1 MKNKNTNNTQ
11 KIITVPNLLT
21 VARIIGSAVLL
32 LVAPFTAAFYIIY
45 TLTGVTDALD
55 GYIARK
61 THTESELGSRLD
73 SISDLTFYSC
83 LAIRIFPT
91 LTEVL
96 PNAIWYTLYTVLAVR
111 ALSYLT
117 AYLKFGRFAAVH
129 TYLNK
134 LTGLMV
140 FFIAYVITTPA
151 AIPYCWA
158 AVTVAGVSSVEELFI
173 HITSKKYSPERK
185 YFFKR
190 ENNPTKKG

>member
-1 MKNKNTNNTQ
+1 MKNKNSNNNP
-11 KIITVPNLLT
+11 KIFTVPNLLT
-21 VARIIGSAVLL
+21 MARIIGSAVLL
-32 LVAPFTAAFYIIY
+32 MVEPFTAAFYIIY
-45 TLTGVTDALD
+45 TLTGITDVLD

-61 THTESELGSRLD
+61 TNTVSELGSRLD

-83 LAIRIFPT
+83 LAIKIFPT
-91 LTEVL
+91 LTQVL
-96 PNAIWYTLYTVLAVR
+96 PNAIWYTLYTVLGIR
-111 ALSYLT
+111 ALSYIC

-151 AIPYCWA
+151 AIPYCWV
-158 AVTVAGVSSVEELFI
+158 AVTVAGTSSVEELAI

-190 ENNPTKKG
+190 ESDKR

>member
-1 MKNKNTNNTQ
+1 MKNKNTNNTP
-11 KIITVPNLLT
+11 KILTLPNLLT
-21 VARIIGSAVLL
+21 IARIIGSAVLL
-32 LVAPFTAAFYIIY
+32 IVTPFTAVFYIIY
-45 TLTGVTDALD
+45 TLTGITDVLD
-55 GYIARK
+55 GFIARK
-61 THTESELGSRLD
+61 TNTESELGARLD

-96 PNAIWYTLYTVLAVR
+96 PDAIWYTLYTVLGIR
-111 ALSYLT
+111 ALSYLC

-140 FFIAYVITTPA
+140 FIIAYVITTPA

-158 AVTVAGVSSVEELFI
+158 AVTVAGISSLEELLI

-185 YFFKR
+185 YFFRR
-190 ENNPTKKG
+190 EDDPTKKG

>member
-1 MKNKNTNNTQ
+1 MKNKNNSKNIFTP
-11 KIITVPNLLT
+11 PNLLT
-21 VARIIGSAVLL
+21 AARIIGSAVLL
-32 LVAPFTAAFYIIY
+32 LISPYTAAFYIIY
-45 TLTGVTDALD
+45 TLTGVTDVFD

-61 THTESELGSRLD
+61 TNTESELGARLD

-83 LAIRIFPT
+83 LAIKIFPT

-96 PNAIWYTLYTVLAVR
+96 PNAIWYTLYTVLAIR
-111 ALSYLT
+111 ALSYLC

-134 LTGLMV
+134 LTGLAV
-140 FFIAYVITTPA
+140 FFIAYVITSPI

-158 AVTVAGVSSVEELFI
+158 AVIVAGVSSVEELAI

-190 ENNPTKKG
+190 EDDRTKER

>member
-1 MKNKNTNNTQ
+1 MKNKDTNNKP
-11 KIITVPNLLT
+11 KIFTAPNMLT
-21 VARIIGSAVLL
+21 IARIIGASVLL
-32 LVAPFTAAFYIIY
+32 LIAPFTAAFYIIY
-45 TLTGVTDALD
+45 TITGVTDALD
-55 GYIARK
+55 GFIARK
-61 THTESELGSRLD
+61 TNTVSELGARLD

-91 LTEVL
+91 LMEVL
-96 PNAIWYTLYTVLAVR
+96 PKAVWYTLYTVLAIR
-111 ALSYLT
+111 ALSYLC

-158 AVTVAGVSSVEELFI
+158 AVTVAGISSIEELFI
-173 HITSKKYSPERK
+173 HITSKKYSAERK

-190 ENNPTKKG
+190 EDNSTKEG